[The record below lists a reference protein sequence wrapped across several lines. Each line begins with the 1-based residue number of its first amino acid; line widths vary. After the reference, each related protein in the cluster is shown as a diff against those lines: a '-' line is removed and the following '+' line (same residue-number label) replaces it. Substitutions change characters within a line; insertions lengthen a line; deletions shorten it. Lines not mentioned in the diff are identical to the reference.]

1 MTSHDTILIVDDD
14 PHIVSVL
21 RDYLT
26 GAGYGV
32 FFAHD
37 GETALH
43 ILRRERPVLMVLD
56 LMLPQR
62 DGWDITRLV
71 RNDSTL
77 NSTLIIMLTARI
89 EDTDKILGLEL
100 GADDYITKPFN
111 PREVLARIRT
121 VLRRIKPTETRA
133 TALLRCGN
141 ISLNDATRAVMVDDR
156 LIHLTPT
163 EFRLLQTLMAHPNF
177 VFTRA
182 ELIEKA
188 FGYDY
193 QLDDRILDNHIRN
206 LRKKIE
212 ADPNNPLYLMT
223 IYGVGYR
230 LTDEPT

>member
-1 MTSHDTILIVDDD
+1 MTTHETILIVDDD
-14 PHIVSVL
+14 QQIVSVL
-21 RDYLT
+21 RDYLS
-26 GAGYGV
+26 GAGYAV
-32 FFAHD
+32 FFAYD

-43 ILRRERPVLMVLD
+43 IIRRERPILILLD

-62 DGWDITRLV
+62 DGWEMTRLI
-71 RNDSTL
+71 RNDSALSNTC
-77 NSTLIIMLTARI
+77 IIMLTARI

-111 PREVLARIRT
+111 PREVVARVRT
-121 VLRRIKPTETRA
+121 VLRRMKPSETRA
-133 TALLRCGN
+133 TSLLRCGN
-141 ISLNDATRAVMVDDR
+141 ISLNPATRTVMVGER
-156 LIHLTPT
+156 VVHLTPT
-163 EFRLLQTLMAHPNF
+163 EFRLLQTLMANANF

-206 LRKKIE
+206 LRKKLE
-212 ADPNNPLYLMT
+212 DDPNNPIYLIT

-230 LTDEPT
+230 LMDDLS